1 MNLQLF
7 ADGGDGT
14 GQGTNT
20 QTGAGGND
28 ANKGGNAGSG
38 NTGNEPKT
46 FTQEDLDRIINERLA
61 REREKYK
68 DYNELKKAA
77 EELKKIKES
86 QMSEAEKLQAKL
98 VEYERA
104 MADKELELAT
114 LRAEQIKTKVLT
126 EMGLPLS
133 WASRIF
139 GTTEEEIKA
148 DAEELKKLLGIQ
160 GKPIGGGT
168 NPPGSGSPTFTREQ
182 IERMSPDEIN
192 KNWDIISKLMAE
204 GKLK

>member
-1 MNLQLF
+1 MQELQQQQLKHIDLQLF

-20 QTGAGGND
+20 QTGGGSND
-28 ANKGGNAGSG
+28 ANNGGGN
-38 NTGNEPKT
+38 NTGNAPKT
-46 FTQEDLDRIINERLA
+46 FTQEDIDRIINERLA

-68 DYNELKKAA
+68 DYNDLKKAA
-77 EELKKIKES
+77 EELQKIKES
-86 QMSEAEKLQAKL
+86 QMTEQEKLQAKL
-98 VEYERA
+98 AEYERV
-104 MADKELELAT
+104 MADRELELAS

-148 DAEELKKLLGIQ
+148 DAEEFKKLLGVQ
-160 GKPIGGGT
+160 GKPIG
-168 NPPGSGSPTFTREQ
+168 NNGSEKYFVYL
-182 IERMSPDEIN
+182 D
-192 KNWDIISKLMAE
+192 
-204 GKLK
+204 